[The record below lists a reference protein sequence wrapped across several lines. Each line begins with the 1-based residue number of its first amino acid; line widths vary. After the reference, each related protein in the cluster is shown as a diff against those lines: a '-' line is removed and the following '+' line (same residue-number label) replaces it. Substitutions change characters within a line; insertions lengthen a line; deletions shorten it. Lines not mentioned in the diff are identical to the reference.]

1 MDHEV
6 KGSQILARIAAS
18 PQPLGSKHHCKH
30 EISSS
35 QNLAIKYLLQQ

>member
-6 KGSQILARIAAS
+6 KGSQILACIAAT
-18 PQPLGSKHHCKH
+18 PQPLDSKHHCKH

-35 QNLAIKYLLQQ
+35 QNLAVKHLLQQ